1 MHSGSLRPEHLIQQ
15 LGNCRILHKSLWTQ
29 LPHNI
34 SLIHDLKYSL
44 LLTPNL
50 NLFPSLHPWASPGL
64 NVICHSQRPQW
75 WKETHC
81 TEGLATDLNTGRE
94 TKSHGEKGFEGAMA
108 RCEVCRLLFLCLF
121 LGCSPQQCSGG
132 SGVCGLCMGSSAL
145 AGASHPSLLCC
156 SWRCC
161 AEHQH
166 SAWLQGRCSLEPCVK
181 KPENC

>member
-34 SLIHDLKYSL
+34 SLIQYLKYSL

-64 NVICHSQRPQW
+64 NVICHSHGPQW
-75 WKETHC
+75 WKVTRC
-81 TEGLATDLNTGRE
+81 TESMAIELNTGRKRQNPMGRKALRE
-94 TKSHGEKGFEGAMA
+94 QWQGV
-108 RCEVCRLLFLCLF
+108 RCACCCFCACS
-121 LGCSPQQCSGG
+121 LGVLSSALEA
-132 SGVCGLCMGSSAL
+132 VEWGLCMGSSAL

-156 SWRCC
+156 S
-161 AEHQH
+161 
-166 SAWLQGRCSLEPCVK
+166 
-181 KPENC
+181 